1 MEIEVKLKPMRD
13 EKGVK
18 ENIKR
23 IFDHFG
29 WFWWMPPANGYGK
42 VGVSDF
48 HAIKDSVFMVVE
60 AKFGSNKP
68 TVHQKAFIGS
78 VQAMDGFG
86 FVVNDKTVEHLYW
99 FLKDFNAEAIRAGE
113 EHKISHEG
121 GARMIDALRALME
134 LTH

>member
-1 MEIEVKLKPMRD
+1 MPSDVKLKPMRD

-23 IFDHFG
+23 LLDHHG

-48 HAIKDSVFMVVE
+48 HAIKNGVFMAIE

-68 TVHQKAFIGS
+68 TVHQRAFLESIHAS
-78 VQAMDGFG
+78 DAFG
-86 FVVNDKTVEHLYW
+86 FVVNDQNLEHLGW
-99 FLKDFNAEAIRAGE
+99 FLTDFQGQTDLVAADQKMSNEA
-113 EHKISHEG
+113 
-121 GARMIDALRALME
+121 GARLIDALSALMK
-134 LTH
+134 LT